1 VLTVL
6 QTDHYKGLVV
16 AEITEKLGDLSVEEL
31 KALRELEKRSKDRE
45 SLIERV
51 DSKIRANS

>member
-6 QTDHYKGLVV
+6 QTDHYKRLVV
-16 AEITEKLGDLSVEEL
+16 AEITEKLGDLFVEEL